1 MFIYGLL
8 MLLPANGFTGQCC
21 DRSLRDIDG
30 EGDGYFFA
38 DELFVDQADSTPS
51 KVHLACS
58 ILLPRIANNQTA
70 TSNKSETSMTLPS
83 NPININYLQP
93 FDTAVIAYHM
103 MGIGNFE

>member
-1 MFIYGLL
+1 MKL
-8 MLLPANGFTGQCC
+8 AN
-21 DRSLRDIDG
+21 SLNL
-30 EGDGYFFA
+30 A
-38 DELFVDQADSTPS
+38 NFVG
-51 KVHLACS
+51 S

-70 TSNKSETSMTLPS
+70 TSNKSETSITLPS

>member
-1 MFIYGLL
+1 MKL
-8 MLLPANGFTGQCC
+8 ANP
-21 DRSLRDIDG
+21 LN
-30 EGDGYFFA
+30 FA
-38 DELFVDQADSTPS
+38 NLVG
-51 KVHLACS
+51 S

-70 TSNKSETSMTLPS
+70 TSNNSEISITLPS